1 MTQDAVQSVNQRNEL
16 FFPDSTSDSVRLA
29 FCDSASS
36 RLAWSSLRRATGSAG
51 SAGSAKEVKGGQHV
65 DNVLVTK
72 SLEALV

>member
-1 MTQDAVQSVNQRNEL
+1 MIQDAVDQRNEL
-16 FFPDSTSDSVRLA
+16 FFPDSTSDSARLA

-36 RLAWSSLRRATGSAG
+36 RLAWSSLRRATG

>member
-1 MTQDAVQSVNQRNEL
+1 MTQDAVKSVNQRNEL

-51 SAGSAKEVKGGQHV
+51 SAKEVKGGQHV

-72 SLEALV
+72 PLEALV